1 MSKNIESNIWKL
13 FVIKGLRWFLVAMPI
28 IILFFQETGL
38 SLFEIMILQ
47 STYSIV
53 VACMEIPSGFFAD
66 ILGRKKSLIV
76 GGFLSF
82 FGFLIISTSFDFWQ
96 FMIAQLLLGIGQSFI
111 SGSDSA
117 LLYDTLIST
126 NKTDIYDK
134 IEGKSYGIG
143 NFSESIAGILG
154 GFLAASS
161 LRLPWYVQTGVAFL
175 VIPFAFSL
183 VEPQL
188 NLKSKI
194 ERSFKSI
201 IKIVKFSLFD
211 NRKLRGLIFLS
222 SSIGMATLSAA
233 WFAQPYFSLID
244 LPIKWF
250 GIIWAILN
258 VTAGFSSVNS
268 YRLTSVVSHKT
279 KLYLVSI
286 IIGVSFIILSFIESY
301 FGLIFLILIYIMR
314 GLVTPSLYELINN
327 ETVSEIRATVL
338 SVRSFFIRMSFAIT
352 APIIGWITDHGTL
365 GNGLFILGSITAI
378 FSCIILWKLDLTNK

>member
-1 MSKNIESNIWKL
+1 MIKSIESNIWKL
-13 FVIKGLRWFLVAMPI
+13 FIIKGLRWFLVAMPI
-28 IILFFQETGL
+28 IILFFQEIGL

-66 ILGRKKSLIV
+66 VLGRKKSLII

-82 FGFLIISTSFDFWQ
+82 IGFLIISTSFDFWQ

-143 NFSESIAGILG
+143 NFSEAIAGILG

-161 LRLPWYVQTGVAFL
+161 LRFPWYVQTGVAFL
-175 VIPFAFSL
+175 VIPLAFSL
-183 VEPQL
+183 VEPKL
-188 NLKSKI
+188 SLKNKI

-201 IKIVKFSLFD
+201 IKIVKFSLFE
-211 NRKLRGLIFLS
+211 NRKLRGLILLS
-222 SSIGMATLSAA
+222 STIGMATLSAA
-233 WFAQPYFSLID
+233 WFAQPYFSLIN

-258 VTAGFSSVNS
+258 ITAGFSSVNS
-268 YRLTSVVSHKT
+268 YKLSSIIDHKT

-286 IIGVSFIILSFIESY
+286 ILGVSFISLSLIESY
-301 FGLIFLILIYIMR
+301 IGLIFLILIYITR
-314 GLVTPSLYELINN
+314 GLVTPSLYELINK

-338 SVRSFFIRMSFAIT
+338 SVRSFFIRISFAIT

-365 GNGLFILGSITAI
+365 GEGLFFLGAITTI
-378 FSCIILWKLDLTNK
+378 FSCIVLWKLELSDK